1 MRPLALALPFLAE
14 AFGVLLADRARTF
27 LTILGLI
34 VGVAAVIAIAILGH
48 GMSSAVTGVLGS
60 LSDRSFFLFPNA
72 RQANFTEA
80 AFTVRDIERARAA
93 VPNVLVALPA
103 GNVDAYASAG
113 HAHPRLGI
121 SADSDVAFA
130 SVPLV
135 YGRNL
140 SPLDVASAAHVCV
153 LTHDAYEKL
162 FPGGGDATGRRV
174 RVGERRYT
182 VVGVQGRPTQG
193 ILPINFAGDVHVPY
207 TTFEREYLRAKPLAA
222 ARFITRDAAQI
233 ATTEASVEAFLTSE
247 KRGHPL
253 YQTFDRKTFSSSVDG
268 IFAAL
273 TLVVAL
279 IGAVSLVVAG
289 INIMN
294 MMLVSVSERTREI
307 GVRKAIGATSNQ
319 ILAQFFIEA
328 LLLSLAG
335 CGVGLGL
342 GLGIGY
348 LVDRFALVAISGIVP
363 DIPWLQSVAVAAGF
377 ATLVTLVFGTYPA
390 YRAARLDPIEALRYE

>member
-1 MRPLALALPFLAE
+1 MVPFIGE

-27 LTILGLI
+27 LTVLGLI
-34 VGVAAVIAIAILGH
+34 VGVAAVIAIQILGQ
-48 GMSSAVTGVLGS
+48 GMSAAVTGVLGS
-60 LSDRSFFLFPNA
+60 LSDRSFYLFPNA
-72 RQANFTEA
+72 RQADFREA
-80 AFTVRDIERARAA
+80 SFTVTDIERAAAA

-103 GNVDAYASAG
+103 GNVSAYASAG
-113 HAHPRLGI
+113 HAHPRLGL

-130 SVPLV
+130 AVPLD
-135 YGRNL
+135 YGRDL
-140 SPLDVASAAHVCV
+140 SAQDVASAAHVCV
-153 LTHDAYEKL
+153 LTHDAYAKL
-162 FPGGGDATGRRV
+162 FPAGGDATGRRV
-174 RVGERRYT
+174 RIGERRYT
-182 VVGVQGRPTQG
+182 VVGIQGPPTQG
-193 ILPINFAGDVHVPY
+193 ILPVNFSGDVHVPY
-207 TTFEREYLRAKPLAA
+207 TTFEREYLHAKPLAA
-222 ARFITRDAAQI
+222 ARFITRDATQI
-233 ATTEASVEAFLTSE
+233 SDTEAAVEAFLTSA

-253 YQTFDRKTFSSSVDG
+253 YQTFDRKSFSSTIDG

-307 GVRKAIGATSNQ
+307 GVRKAIGATSGQ
-319 ILAQFFIEA
+319 VLAQFFIEA

-335 CGVGLGL
+335 CGVGLAL
-342 GLGIGY
+342 GLALGF
-348 LVDRFALVAISGIVP
+348 LVDRFALVTISGIVP
-363 DIPWLQSVAVAAGF
+363 DVPWLQSVAIAAGF